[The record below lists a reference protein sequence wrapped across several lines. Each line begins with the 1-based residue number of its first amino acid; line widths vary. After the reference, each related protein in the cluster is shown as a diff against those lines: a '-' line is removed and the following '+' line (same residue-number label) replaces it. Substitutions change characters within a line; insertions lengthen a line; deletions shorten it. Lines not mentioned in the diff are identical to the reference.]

1 MAKLSTRNGKVYKV
15 ASFRVED
22 KKLNEEMQAPD
33 THYYWKFALRSDGK
47 VMRALASTMTMYNG
61 KKYNNG
67 GNYSFIGVLKEGIT
81 IEQFL
86 NYKFGE
92 ENVTRIN
99 R

>member
-1 MAKLSTRNGKVYKV
+1 MARSTRLHHFELRIR
-15 ASFRVED
+15 SST
-22 KKLNEEMQAPD
+22 KKC
-33 THYYWKFALRSDGK
+33 T
-47 VMRALASTMTMYNG
+47 VTMYNG